1 MPVYEYE
8 CHDCEKEVSIFFL
21 SFADARNEEAVCPEC
36 GSKKLERIISGV
48 AVLKEKKPVAPT
60 ASSGGATHKE
70 EDPRGLARTMDDAA
84 RKSSADYGDDFKE
97 VKGRLEKGES
107 ATSVEKRMRKRV
119 GESMDTPH

>member
-1 MPVYEYE
+1 MPIYEYE

-21 SFADARNEEAVCPEC
+21 SFSDAQSEEALCPEC
-36 GSKKLERIISGV
+36 GSKKLERIVSGV
-48 AVLKEKKPVAPT
+48 AVLKEKKPITQSP
-60 ASSGGATHKE
+60 SSGSTAHKA
-70 EDPRGLARTMDDAA
+70 EDPQNLARTMDDAA

-107 ATSVEKRMRKRV
+107 STSIEKRMRKRV

>member
-36 GSKKLERIISGV
+36 GSKRLERIISGV
-48 AVLKEKKPVAPT
+48 AVLKEKRPVAPA
-60 ASSGGATHKE
+60 ASPGGTTHKG
-70 EDPRGLARTMDDAA
+70 EDPLSLARTMDDAA